1 MSHSLRVLTA
11 LAKDLSQHLC
21 PGSSQL
27 PLLPVLTLLMVH
39 RQTSRHIN
47 VDGSAQFKGEF
58 TEKGKLDL
66 SVEGQVCIQ
75 TTVYAKAWDREIT

>member
-1 MSHSLRVLTA
+1 
-11 LAKDLSQHLC
+11 
-21 PGSSQL
+21 
-27 PLLPVLTLLMVH
+27 MVH

-66 SVEGQVCIQ
+66 SVEGQVYIQ
-75 TTVYAKAWDREIT
+75 ATVYAKAWDREIT